1 MIKTHAKLPRI
12 PFTLRPSS
20 LHKNLCV
27 LQLFA
32 VVFALA
38 CASIFVHA
46 QKSTSSA
53 RAQRLPAPEKIVG
66 DYLKA
71 TGGKKRLMAIRDTTY
86 EWTSAPA
93 ENGSVVWEVR
103 QKAPA
108 AARMDSMNS
117 ATSESGKMS
126 AATNARSAWMRD
138 ASGLSRTLTGAEAGA
153 AKLQAALSASHL
165 IDYKKL
171 NILARIVTLD
181 RTANDPAYVVEFSTR
196 EGARLRYYFSA
207 ASKLLLKI
215 YDDARH
221 TEMSFSDYRAE
232 GNGTLEPHR
241 LQIAVKDNAP
251 RNLTLQTARY
261 NTNIADAVFDPPT
274 AEALDI
280 PALLREVE
288 KNQEKIDERVADYSY
303 TEKRT
308 EREINDRGEETK
320 TTVKIVEIV
329 RLQGGGGFSRL
340 ISENGVPLSAERAA
354 KQDKQIQEQ
363 VAKYEEA
370 RGKRE
375 QKKLE
380 AEKNSTAKKKKDD
393 DDDLKVADFVR
404 ICEFVSP
411 RRERFQDREAVVFD
425 VRPRPGFRPT
435 NRTESIVAKLNGVAW
450 IDPADKEIM
459 RFEARFAEG
468 IKVGGGLLASI
479 RPGATFTFEQARVST
494 DGVWLPRFSQ
504 ANVSARVLLFKGF
517 NVNVTQEFSDY
528 RRSKTEFKDYN
539 ITAPNADT
547 APPQKP

>member
-1 MIKTHAKLPRI
+1 MKTYTKP
-12 PFTLRPSS
+12 LRATSKTRVHP
-20 LHKNLCV
+20 LRQTFVV
-27 LQLFA
+27 LQLCLLLC
-32 VVFALA
+32 ALTG
-38 CASIFVHA
+38 ASVHVARA
-46 QKSTSSA
+46 QKSNSVA
-53 RAQRLPAPEKIVG
+53 RAQRLPAPEKIINE
-66 DYLKA
+66 YLKA
-71 TGGKKRLMAIRDTTY
+71 TGGKKRLLAIKDATY
-86 EWTSAPA
+86 EWTSASAEQGNTQAQVQQKSPA
-93 ENGSVVWEVR
+93 ST
-103 QKAPA
+103 
-108 AARMDSMNS
+108 RMDL
-117 ATSESGKMS
+117 TIDERGKTS
-126 AATNARSAWMRD
+126 AASNARSAWVRD
-138 ASGLSRTLTGAEAGA
+138 SSNLARTLTGAEAGA
-153 AKLQAALSASHL
+153 AKLQATLSASHL

-171 NILARIVTLD
+171 NILARTVALD
-181 RTANDPAYVVEFSTR
+181 RTSSEPAYIVEFSTR
-196 EGARLRYYFSA
+196 EGARLRYYFSLS
-207 ASKLLLKI
+207 SKLLLKI
-215 YDDARH
+215 SDDARH
-221 TEMSFSDYRAE
+221 TETSFSDYRAE
-232 GNGTLEPHR
+232 SIGTLEPHR
-241 LQIAVKDNAP
+241 LQITTKNTAP
-251 RNLTLQTARY
+251 RSFTLQTARY

-288 KNQEKIDERVADYSY
+288 KNQEKIDQRVADYSY

-370 RGKRE
+370 REKRE

-380 AEKNSTAKKKKDD
+380 AEKNGTAKKKKDD

-411 RRERFQDREAVVFD
+411 RRERFQDREAIVFD
-425 VRPRPGFRPT
+425 VRPRPGFRPA

-494 DGVWLPRFSQ
+494 DGVWLPHFSQ

-528 RRSKTEFKDYN
+528 RRSKTEFKDYK
-539 ITAPNADT
+539 IETPTTDS

>member
-1 MIKTHAKLPRI
+1 MIKIHSLSSGAPLK
-12 PFTLRPSS
+12 LRPLS
-20 LHKNLCV
+20 LHKTLCV
-27 LQLFA
+27 LQLCA

-38 CASIFVHA
+38 CASTYVHA
-46 QKSTSSA
+46 QKTNNGA
-53 RAQRLPAPEKIVG
+53 RGQRLPAPEKIVG

-93 ENGSVVWEVR
+93 EDGNSGWEVR

-108 AARMDSMNS
+108 SARMDS
-117 ATSESGKMS
+117 TSESGKTS
-126 AATNARSAWMRD
+126 AAANARSAWMRD
-138 ASGLSRTLTGAEAGA
+138 ASGLSRTLTGTEAGA
-153 AKLQAALSASHL
+153 AKLQAALSANHL

-171 NILARIVTLD
+171 NILARTTALD
-181 RTANDPAYVVEFSTR
+181 RTLNEPSYVVEFSTR

-215 YDDARH
+215 SDDARH
-221 TEMSFSDYRAE
+221 TETSFSDYRAE

-251 RNLTLQTARY
+251 RSFTLQTARY

-288 KNQEKIDERVADYSY
+288 KNQEKIDQRVADYSY

-329 RLQGGGGFSRL
+329 RLQGGGEFSRL
-340 ISENGVPLSAERAA
+340 ISENGVPLSPERAA

-370 RGKRE
+370 REKRE

-380 AEKNSTAKKKKDD
+380 AEKNGTAKKKKDD

-411 RRERFQDREAVVFD
+411 RRERFQDREAIVFD
-425 VRPRPGFRPT
+425 VRPRPGFRPA

-539 ITAPNADT
+539 ITAPTGDT
-547 APPQKP
+547 APSQKPKD

>member
-1 MIKTHAKLPRI
+1 MIKIHSLSSGAPLK
-12 PFTLRPSS
+12 LRPSS
-20 LHKNLCV
+20 LHKTLCV
-27 LQLFA
+27 LQLCA
-32 VVFALA
+32 VLFALA
-38 CASIFVHA
+38 CASSGVHA
-46 QKSTSSA
+46 QKSGNGA

-66 DYLKA
+66 DYLKV

-93 ENGSVVWEVR
+93 EDGNSGWEVR

-108 AARMDSMNS
+108 STRMDSTNS
-117 ATSESGKMS
+117 TTSEGGKIS
-126 AATNARSAWMRD
+126 AAANARSAWMRD
-138 ASGLSRTLTGAEAGA
+138 AGGLSRTLTGAEAGA

-171 NILARIVTLD
+171 NILARTVALD
-181 RTANDPAYVVEFSTR
+181 RTAGEPAYIIEFSTR

-215 YDDARH
+215 SDEARQ
-221 TEMSFSDYRAE
+221 TETSFSDYRAE

-251 RNLTLQTARY
+251 RSFTLQTARY

-274 AEALDI
+274 AEALGI

-288 KNQEKIDERVADYSY
+288 KNQKKIDQRVADYSY

-320 TTVKIVEIV
+320 KIVKIVEIV
-329 RLQGGGGFSRL
+329 RLQGGGEFSRL
-340 ISENGVPLSAERAA
+340 ISENGVPLSPERAA

-370 RGKRE
+370 REKRE

-380 AEKNSTAKKKKDD
+380 AEKNGTAKKKKDA

-411 RRERFQDREAVVFD
+411 RRERFQDREAIVFD
-425 VRPRPGFRPT
+425 VRPRPGFHPT

-528 RRSKTEFKDYN
+528 RRSKTEFKDYK
-539 ITAPNADT
+539 IETPTADA
-547 APPQKP
+547 ASPQKP

>member
-1 MIKTHAKLPRI
+1 MIRIHAKLSGALLI
-12 PFTLRPSS
+12 LRPSS
-20 LHKNLCV
+20 LRKTFYV
-27 LQLFA
+27 LQLCA
-32 VVFALA
+32 VLFALA

-46 QKSTSSA
+46 QKSNSGA
-53 RAQRLPAPEKIVG
+53 RVQRLPAPEKIVG

-86 EWTSAPA
+86 EWTSTSV
-93 ENGSVVWEVR
+93 EEGNGQALVQ

-108 AARMDSMNS
+108 SARVDS
-117 ATSESGKMS
+117 TTGEKGKIS
-126 AATNARSAWMRD
+126 AAVNSRSAWVRD
-138 ASGLSRTLTGAEAGA
+138 ASGLSVTLTGAEAGA
-153 AKLQAALSASHL
+153 FKLQARLTVSHL

-171 NILARIVTLD
+171 NILARTVALD
-181 RTANDPAYVVEFSTR
+181 RTAGEPAYVVEFSTR

-215 YDDARH
+215 SDDARH
-221 TEMSFSDYRAE
+221 TETSFSDYRAE
-232 GNGTLEPHR
+232 GNGTLEPHQ
-241 LQIAVKDNAP
+241 LQIALKDAAP
-251 RNLTLQTARY
+251 RTFTLQSARY

-320 TTVKIVEIV
+320 TTVKVVEIV

-363 VAKYEEA
+363 VAKYEQE
-370 RGKRE
+370 REKRE

-380 AEKNSTAKKKKDD
+380 AEKNGTAKKKKDD
-393 DDDLKVADFVR
+393 DDNLSVADFVR

-411 RRERFQDREAVVFD
+411 RREHFQDREAIVFD
-425 VRPRPGFRPT
+425 VRARPGFRPA

-504 ANVSARVLLFKGF
+504 ANVSARVLLFKGY

-539 ITAPNADT
+539 ITAPAADA